1 MKTWL
6 WAVLAV
12 VCGYFVYRGW
22 FADDDDESD
31 AMEPPPAL
39 EVPGAPPPVA
49 EPPAPEPAAVPTTR
63 PGIDLSVP
71 EAAAAAPVPARDE
84 AAWRLDAQRREALDK
99 GDAKLAAQL
108 GRRLLREHADSDPAR
123 WVQYEEGRR
132 QLRKY
137 RQHGKNKAGFAAAR
151 EAWRLLTP
159 LLFLRDASPAEE
171 QADLRESLAGLAGD
185 LLFAP
190 RHIEGVDR
198 QYVPKRGD
206 SLSVLCRKVFPGWG
220 ARVDPGFLVEVN
232 GLRSAKGLRAGEPI
246 KVPLGEPSIVIRK
259 HEYRLYFL
267 FNGCYVRDFAVGL
280 GREGSTPEAEFV
292 IREKIRNPVW
302 NPRAGVEI
310 PYGDPRNI
318 LGTRWMAFKD
328 SAEYRGF
335 GIHGTSDPSSIGKDA
350 SSGCVRML
358 REDVE
363 RLFDWTPRG
372 TRVTILP

>member
-6 WAVLAV
+6 WTVIAV
-12 VCGYFVYRGW
+12 VCGFLVYRGW
-22 FADDDDESD
+22 FADDEEETD
-31 AMEPPPAL
+31 AMEPPPPL
-39 EVPGAPPPVA
+39 EVPGAPSPVA
-49 EPPAPEPAAVPTTR
+49 EAPELVPADVPTRR

-71 EAAAAAPVPARDE
+71 EAAAPAPVRDE
-84 AAWRLDAQRREALDK
+84 AAWRLDAQRREALEK
-99 GDAKLAAQL
+99 GDAKQAAAL
-108 GRRLLREHADSDPAR
+108 GRRLLGEHADSDPAR

-137 RQHGKNKAGFAAAR
+137 REHGKNKAGLLAAR

-159 LLFLRDASPAEE
+159 VLFLRDAPPAEE
-171 QADLRESLAGLAGD
+171 QADLRETLVGLAQD
-185 LLFAP
+185 LLFSP

-206 SLSVLCRKVFPGWG
+206 SLGVLCKKVFPGWG

-246 KVPLGEPSIVIRK
+246 RVPLGEPTIVIRK

-280 GREGSTPEAEFV
+280 GKEGSTPEAEFV
-292 IREKIRNPVW
+292 IWEKIRNPVW
-302 NPRAGVEI
+302 NPRAGVVI

-328 SAEYRGF
+328 TAEYRGF
-335 GIHGTSDPSSIGKDA
+335 GIHGTSDPSSIGQNA

-363 RLFDWTPRG
+363 RLFAWTPRG